1 MSAYSMDLR
10 EGDCRRRRV
19 TSAMMGAP
27 RWRLIRQTV
36 APVVEERIL
45 IMLPVPT
52 GPLLGITPLG

>member
-1 MSAYSMDLR
+1 
-10 EGDCRRRRV
+10 V